1 MGTRLYVGNLPFSA
15 DEQQVKEL
23 FEQNGRTVKE
33 VKLIT
38 DRETGRPRGFG
49 FVDMSSQEDAD
60 GAIRQLNGMN
70 YGGRPLTVNEARERE
85 RGGGG
90 GGGGYGGGGGRRGWC
105 RNRTGSFP
113 GRGRSRPC
121 RGRA

>member
-15 DEQQVKEL
+15 DEQQIKEL
-23 FEQNGRTVKE
+23 FEQNGRSVKE

-49 FVDMSSQEDAD
+49 FVDMGTQEDAD
-60 GAIRQLNGMN
+60 SAIRQLNGTN

-90 GGGGYGGGGGRRGWC
+90 GGGGYGGGGGRRG
-105 RNRTGSFP
+105 G
-113 GRGRSRPC
+113 GG
-121 RGRA
+121 GYGGGGYGGGGY